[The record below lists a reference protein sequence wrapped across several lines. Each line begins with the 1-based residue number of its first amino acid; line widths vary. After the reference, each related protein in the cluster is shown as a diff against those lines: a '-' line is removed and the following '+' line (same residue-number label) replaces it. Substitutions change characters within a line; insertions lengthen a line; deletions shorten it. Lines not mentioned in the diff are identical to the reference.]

1 MEQSK
6 VIDRRIEN
14 IWEELAKTVAAID
27 TTTMTS
33 NGNAVIKSNYLD
45 KERNET
51 GRAVWNYSQSGGR
64 RQKWQI
70 MRQ

>member
-6 VIDRRIEN
+6 VIDRWIEN

-33 NGNAVIKSNYLD
+33 NGNAVIKSDFLD

-51 GRAVWNYSQSGGR
+51 WES
-64 RQKWQI
+64 
-70 MRQ
+70 